1 MRQKNNLTFFRKQ
14 HNMSTPQVSRRNFLR
29 TAGLGSAGLFLGLYL
44 PDAAMAMVM
53 SEEEAVAADVYTE
66 LTAWILIKP
75 SGQITL
81 VSHRAEMGQG
91 VYHSIAQ
98 IIAEEL
104 EVDLASVDIQFAQGN
119 EKKYGS
125 QLTGGSSTI
134 RGAYKNLLK
143 LSASARQ
150 VLIMAAAAKWSVPVS
165 ECYAASGHV
174 IHKPSDKKFHYGE
187 LVVDASKLQAPKD
200 VALKPRSAYKLIGK
214 PLHRKDTPLKT
225 NGQAIFGIDKRIPGM
240 VFAAVERNPRLRG
253 KIRSFDDTEARK
265 VPGVTNVIKIA
276 MGVYDM
282 DREGVAV
289 IATSTWA
296 ALQGKKALKIEWD
309 DSGFEHVNTPEIYRK
324 QREVLKTEE
333 GRLLKTQGD
342 PNGIINRSKDIL
354 DVVYE
359 TPYQSHATMEPLN
372 CIGHHRGDTVEIWGP
387 VQAPNWIQDYISKK
401 MGIAFDKVIVNMTFL
416 GGGFGRKALMD
427 YPHEALVISKAI
439 GLPVQ
444 VIWAREDDITQG
456 PFRPGISYRCQGVI
470 ENNEVSAVKFRMAGQ
485 NNDHFRSGDNGKAN
499 RSTSEGWLKP
509 YFETIKN
516 ISFADVLFQTPV
528 PTMFWRSVYAST
540 NGFAYESFVNE
551 LAHKAGKDP
560 LAFRRQYLKEERAA
574 KLIDKIEEVSGW
586 RNKEKIRGFGIAI
599 TECFGTT
606 VAQVVKVSKK
616 KGEKLKIDQVWA
628 VVDCGWYVNPDI
640 IHAQIEGAIVMGLG
654 AATIHEITFKD
665 GLVEQRNF
673 YDYKMP
679 RLTDIPPI
687 EIHIMEND
695 SDAGGIGEPGLPPFA
710 PALTEAIFDLTGKR
724 IRKLPFDMASI

>member
-1 MRQKNNLTFFRKQ
+1 
-14 HNMSTPQVSRRNFLR
+14 MSTPQVSRRNFLR

-44 PDAAMAMVM
+44 PDAAVAMVM

-150 VLIMAAAAKWSVPVS
+150 VLIMAAAAKWSVPVT

-253 KIRSFDDTEARK
+253 KIKSFDDTEARK

-470 ENNEVSAVKFRMAGQ
+470 ENNEVSAVKFRTAGQ

-586 RNKEKIRGFGIAI
+586 RNKGKTKGFGIAI